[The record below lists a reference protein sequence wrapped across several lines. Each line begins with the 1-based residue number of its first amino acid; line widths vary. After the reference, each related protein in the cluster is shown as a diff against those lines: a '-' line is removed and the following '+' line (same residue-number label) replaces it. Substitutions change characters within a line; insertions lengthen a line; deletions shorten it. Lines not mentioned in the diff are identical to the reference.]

1 MEEPLRAQ
9 RRVEEDMRG
18 GASFRVLISIKFQKW
33 TDGAAMMVVIPPKHI
48 NSLEALES
56 KFHLCKWRKKTLH
69 SQNTPVVLGHI

>member
-1 MEEPLRAQ
+1 MEEPPRAR

-48 NSLEALES
+48 NSLEAPES
-56 KFHLCKWRKKTLH
+56 KFHLYVWSKRTLH